1 MVTFSVRRLFLCF
14 FLLAGPMFGQ
24 EAVKKTLTVAV
35 TGQPPFVMQQDGVW
49 SGLSVEI
56 WEKVAAMNSWNFVY
70 KDFTKA
76 EGKEDPAAILAGGDI
91 DMVIGDLDIV
101 SSLLGSNEFSQP
113 YFRSGLQIMV
123 TGARPHTLR
132 ALKEHVAD
140 MVRSKAF
147 WIAWGVIAIS
157 TILVTIFESKHNPD
171 FPKKKADA
179 VAEAFYYVI
188 SLGLGKSAYK
198 GFPGWFGRMVMVIWL
213 LAGFVVA
220 IYLTSSLTAF
230 MTKEAIMSSI
240 AGPMDLPGRTVGTLP
255 DKLAKTYLQGHR
267 ANVRE
272 YPDLPTA
279 VQGLLNGEVPA
290 IVASAPLLQYYDANH
305 PELDI
310 TEVGPIFM
318 PFQYGFAFPSESP
331 LRVPFNK
338 ALIHLQETG
347 MLTQLGVEYF
357 GAVYQP

>member
-1 MVTFSVRRLFLCF
+1 MRRLLCF
-14 FLLAGPMFGQ
+14 LLLLAGQAFG
-24 EAVKKTLTVAV
+24 EETSSRPLTVGI

-56 WEKVAAMNSWNFVY
+56 WEKVAAMNSWEFVY
-70 KDFTKA
+70 KDFTVA
-76 EGKEDPAAILAGGDI
+76 NGKEDPTTILAQGNVDI
-91 DMVIGDLDIV
+91 VIGDLDIV
-101 SSLLGSNEFSQP
+101 SAQLGSVDFSQP

-132 ALKEHVAD
+132 ALKEHVSD
-140 MVRSKAF
+140 MVHSKVF
-147 WIAWGVIAIS
+147 WMAWGVIAVC
-157 TILVTIFESKHNPD
+157 TILVTIFETKHNPD

-230 MTKEAIMSSI
+230 MTKEAIMSNIS
-240 AGPMDLPGRTVGTLP
+240 GPLDLPGRTVGIIP
-255 DKLAKTYLQGHR
+255 DKLAKTYLLGHR

-279 VQGLLNGEVPA
+279 VQGLLRGEVPA
-290 IVASAPLLQYYDANH
+290 IVGSAPLLQYYDANH

-310 TEVGPIFM
+310 TEVGSIFM
-318 PFQYGFAFPSESP
+318 PFQYGFAFPKESA
-331 LRVPFNK
+331 LRIPFNK

-347 MLTQLGVEYF
+347 ILTQLGVEYF